1 MQNTDPHILKT
12 FDEAL
17 NGLRDDILV
26 MGSLAVRSFEN
37 AMQGVLERDS
47 ERCKLTIA
55 DDEEIDEYE
64 VKADRDGFETIL
76 RYQPIATD
84 LRNVVSSIKLST
96 NLERVGDQ
104 SVTIARR
111 GNKLNQHAPLPET
124 RELQPLF
131 LFAREQLKT
140 ALECYSKGDIETAK
154 SHLTRDAELDVL
166 CKNYERHVSN
176 RMTENV
182 DVIRGYLNLLFISR
196 AIERVGDHAKNILE
210 DVIYIG
216 DAIDVRHQKPL

>member
-26 MGSLAVRSFEN
+26 MGSMAVRSFEN
-37 AMQGVLERDS
+37 AMKGVLESDI

-64 VKADRDGFETIL
+64 MKADRDGFDAIL

-84 LRNVVSSIKLST
+84 LRNVVSSIKMST

-104 SVTIARR
+104 SVTIARL
-111 GNKLNQHAPLPET
+111 GIKLNRYSPLPEAQ
-124 RELQPLF
+124 ELQPLF
-131 LFAREQLKT
+131 VFAGQQLKT
-140 ALECYSKGDIETAK
+140 ALECFSKGDIETAK
-154 SHLTRDAELDVL
+154 AHLNSDAELDVL
-166 CKNYERHVSN
+166 CKNYEHHVSN
-176 RMTENV
+176 RMSENV
-182 DVIRGYLNLLFISR
+182 EVIRGYLNLLFISR

-210 DVIYIG
+210 DVIYIS
-216 DAIDVRHQKPL
+216 DAVDVRHQK